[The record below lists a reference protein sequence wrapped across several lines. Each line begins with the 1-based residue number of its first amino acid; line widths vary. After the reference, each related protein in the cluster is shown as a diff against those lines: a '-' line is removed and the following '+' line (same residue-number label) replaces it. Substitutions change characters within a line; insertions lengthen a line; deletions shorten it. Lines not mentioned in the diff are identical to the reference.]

1 MTLTLNSKA
10 WSTIYSNL
18 REELYRLHGNAQS
31 RNEIR
36 EFLKEYG
43 VWIKTEPY
51 SERWESVE
59 IVLDEE
65 ELTVF
70 LLRWS

>member
-1 MTLTLNSKA
+1 MKLALNSEA
-10 WSTIYSNL
+10 WRMIYHHL
-18 REELYRLHGNAQS
+18 REEIYRLHGNAQS

-43 VWIKTEPY
+43 VWIKTEPF
-51 SERWESVE
+51 SQRWESVE

-70 LLRWS
+70 LLTWA